1 MARLKVNR
9 TSLKPRAR
17 QQAHPSQESA
27 DGSAHTRLATKKRGV
42 AAGSS
47 APAPPPATAGP
58 PLAPATDQASF
69 DITQKIK
76 ELVRLAQEQGYLT
89 YSDITDALP
98 DDGMGPEELDDI
110 YLKLRNLD
118 VEIVDQAEVD
128 VVQAEQQ
135 IDVATQ
141 DEVEHIQEVRKET
154 FIQSSQET
162 EEKTHRGNS

>member
-9 TSLKPRAR
+9 TPLKPRVK
-17 QQAHPSQESA
+17 QQPRPRSESV
-27 DGSAHTRLATKKRGV
+27 DGSARRKSSAKSRII

-47 APAPPPATAGP
+47 APAREGPEGNAQPAVTAPAPTTATAGSTQ
-58 PLAPATDQASF
+58 APATDRASL

-89 YSDITDALP
+89 YSDINDALP
-98 DDGMGPEELDDI
+98 DNGIGPEELDDI

-128 VVQAEQQ
+128 RIKQPEQ
-135 IDVATQ
+135 DHE
-141 DEVEHIQEVRKET
+141 D
-154 FIQSSQET
+154 
-162 EEKTHRGNS
+162 